1 MASEWL
7 SAAKN
12 GDLSTLQRL
21 LSAEPG
27 LLQFTGKGTPDAVV
41 GSTAL
46 HWAAS
51 KGHDECVAYLLAQG
65 ADVHAR
71 NHGDS
76 SPLHC
81 AALSNRLGCA
91 AALAQH
97 GADARLQDEFGDS
110 PLSLAQRAGLEEMVA
125 LLEGGSDSAAT
136 GAQRQQSVAP
146 ERPAA
151 PPAAESKRMGNE
163 AFKAGRYEEALALYE
178 DALAVEVTAPSVA
191 AAEAAA
197 ALRSNRSACYA
208 ALKKFDEALDE
219 AQQCCAL
226 RPGWAKGHSR
236 VGAALHGLGRHDE
249 ALAAYAEVLSLE
261 PENKQAADAV
271 TALKVARR
279 NARLEALID
288 RGAFNKKSATDGNG
302 GGGGGG
308 GGGAA
313 GTGAASAD
321 GSSGTARRPKKERT
335 PEEEKYAATVKEWH
349 GAAKTGQVAT
359 LARLLKAEP
368 WLLHNRSER
377 TAEQQLGNTA
387 LHWAAAQGQKYAVE
401 WLLQQKGVDVNARNH
416 GGGTPLHS
424 AAAHARGALLS
435 MLLEAGADD
444 SLRDELGET
453 ARDAATR
460 RGYRS
465 AEVVLDRG
473 PSEPAVR
480 WSGEGEGSRAP
491 PGRPTRPADAE
502 AAKALGNAAF
512 AGSGAASELARAVWH
527 YTDALL
533 LGHPTPSAIES
544 NRSGAHARLGQY
556 HAALEDADAAVARRP
571 DWGKAHGRRG
581 AALHGL
587 QDWARCEAAYVEG
600 LRHEPGS
607 AQLQQGLEEARA
619 AAAAKQMKP

>member
-12 GDLSTLQRL
+12 GDLPTLQRL
-21 LSAEPG
+21 LSAEPA

-51 KGHDECVAYLLAQG
+51 KGHDECVTFLLAQG

-71 NHGDS
+71 NNGDS

-91 AALAQH
+91 AALTRH

-125 LLEGGSDSAAT
+125 LLEGGSGSAAT
-136 GAQRQQSVAP
+136 GAQQQPVAP
-146 ERPAA
+146 ERPTT
-151 PPAAESKRMGNE
+151 PPAAESKRLGNE

-219 AQQCCAL
+219 AQQCLAL
-226 RPGWAKGHSR
+226 RPGWSKGHSR

-249 ALAAYAEVLSLE
+249 ALAAYTEVLSLE
-261 PENKQAADAV
+261 PENKLAAEAS
-271 TALKVARR
+271 TALKVAQR

-288 RGAFNKKSATDGNG
+288 KGAFNKKSATDGD
-302 GGGGGG
+302 G

-313 GTGAASAD
+313 GTAAASAD
-321 GSSGTARRPKKERT
+321 GGNGGSGGGAVRRPKKERT
-335 PEEEKYAATVKEWH
+335 PEEERYKATVKEWH
-349 GAAKTGQVAT
+349 GAAKTGQVAS

-368 WLLHNRSER
+368 WLLHNRSEK

-435 MLLEAGADD
+435 MLLDAGADD
-444 SLRDELGET
+444 ALRDELGET

-473 PSEPAVR
+473 PSEPAAR
-480 WSGEGEGSRAP
+480 WSGGGEGSRAP
-491 PGRPTRPADAE
+491 PGRPPRPADAE

-512 AGSGAASELARAVWH
+512 AGSGAVSELARAVWH

-556 HAALEDADAAVARRP
+556 HAALEDADAAVARRS

-607 AQLQQGLEEARA
+607 AQLQQGLEEART
-619 AAAAKQMKP
+619 AAAAK